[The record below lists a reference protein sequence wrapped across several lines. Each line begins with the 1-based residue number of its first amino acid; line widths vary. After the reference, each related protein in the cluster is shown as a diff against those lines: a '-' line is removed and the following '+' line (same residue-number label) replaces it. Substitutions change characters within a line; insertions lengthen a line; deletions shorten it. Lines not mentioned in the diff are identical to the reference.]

1 MIYPPLMP
9 KGVKSSYRQI
19 ALQKVQNCI
28 QNAIAVPANLLKA
41 INRYLSV
48 MCS

>member
-28 QNAIAVPANLLKA
+28 QNAIAVSGESIKSNKQIPLC
-41 INRYLSV
+41 YV
-48 MCS
+48 